1 MAWQKVT
8 ITPEQIT
15 DGEGTRLQDAF
26 EKAFMT
32 ANAPDGVAMFGEHE
46 VTDSFSYYFSPAA
59 VHLFPSMLEAFGAS
73 DTTPPSRDE
82 AALFVGHANA
92 ENMLPGGEG

>member
-8 ITPEQIT
+8 MTPEQVGY
-15 DGEGTRLQDAF
+15 GEGAQLQDAF
-26 EKAFMT
+26 EKAFMA
-32 ANAPDGVAMFGEHE
+32 ANAPAGVAMFGEHK

-59 VHLFPSMLEAFGAS
+59 VRLFSSMLDAFGAS

-82 AALFVGHANA
+82 VALLVGHADA
-92 ENMLPGGEG
+92 WDMLPDGEG